1 MQLEYL
7 LKRFDSN
14 KSKQFRSIVNDVDSE
29 NFDEQQVTFNEGDK
43 TNFLASQEAYEE
55 INQLRE
61 QIQEKVS
68 R

>member
-29 NFDEQQVTFNEGDK
+29 NFDE
-43 TNFLASQEAYEE
+43 
-55 INQLRE
+55 
-61 QIQEKVS
+61 
-68 R
+68 